1 MRMKTDRSS
10 SGGRLEA
17 LLVLMIALL
26 GSQVGCSQAFQVAAS
41 KTTSS
46 SNNAIGDI
54 LPEGSGDPGSGGT
67 LSPGNTTV
75 QACTPGADPGRTTA
89 QRLNAT
95 EYKNS
100 VKDLFGLASLPSLTL
115 PEDGYSSSFNNDANV
130 LFVNPEW
137 VAAYMT
143 AAETVVN
150 AAFASNRSG
159 VMTCATTDASCASQI
174 LGAIAERAYR
184 RPLKTGEL
192 PALTGL
198 VTAAQGRGETFEAGI
213 KIALR
218 AVLMSPQ
225 FNFRIIQMAN
235 ADDATAVAELNDLDL
250 ASRLSYFL
258 WSSIPDSTLLTVA
271 KQGKLKDPVELKN
284 QVTRMLASPKSSA
297 LVDNFAMQW
306 LRVNLL
312 GNAKLD
318 ATIYPGLDANM
329 KSSMAEETR
338 RLVASIFS
346 ADASPMELLS
356 AKYTYMNE
364 TIAGLYGNTTVK
376 GTAFQKVALG
386 SDRQGILTQPS
397 IMLVHSHEQESSIVL
412 RGKWVL
418 SELLCD
424 MPPPPPANF
433 PVVPDST
440 ETSRSTQRLTT
451 MPCMNCHQV
460 MDRVGMVLYSFDPLG
475 RKRQTDQSGTA
486 IATSITLPDGRT
498 FASAADLASSIV
510 SDPRFKKCMARKML
524 GYAVGRELK
533 SYNHCA
539 AGNVGLD
546 TIAADKGISNL
557 VLGVVTSDMF
567 RKQRGDGGK
576 Q

>member
-1 MRMKTDRSS
+1 MKTDRSS

-17 LLVLMIALL
+17 FLVLMIALL
-26 GSQVGCSQAFQVAAS
+26 GSQVGCNQAFQVATN
-41 KTTSS
+41 KTSLS
-46 SNNAIGDI
+46 SNNAIGNV

-67 LSPGNTTV
+67 ASPGQTTV

-95 EYKNS
+95 EYKNT
-100 VKDLFGLASLPSLTL
+100 VKDLFGLAQLPSLTL
-115 PEDGYSSSFNNDANV
+115 PEDGFSSSFNNDANV

-137 VAAYMT
+137 VSAYMT
-143 AAETVVN
+143 AAESVVN
-150 AAFASNRSG
+150 AAFTSNRAG
-159 VMTCATTDASCASQI
+159 IMTCSTTDTTCANQI
-174 LGAIAERAYR
+174 LGALAERAYR

-192 PALTGL
+192 SALTGL
-198 VTAAQGRGETFEAGI
+198 VTAATGRGETFEGGI

-218 AVLMSPQ
+218 AMLMSPQ

-235 ADDATAVAELNDLDL
+235 ADDSTAVSELSDLDL

-258 WSSIPDSTLLTVA
+258 WSSAPDSALLTVA

-312 GNAKLD
+312 GSAKLD

-338 RLVASIFS
+338 RLVASVFS
-346 ADASPMELLS
+346 VDASPMELLT

-376 GTAFQKVALG
+376 GTAFQKVTLG

-424 MPPPPPANF
+424 MPPPPPSNF
-433 PVVPDST
+433 PVLPDST

-498 FASAADLASSIV
+498 FASPGDLASSIV
-510 SDPRFKKCMARKML
+510 ADPRFKKCMARKML
-524 GYAVGRELK
+524 SYAVGRELK
-533 SYNHCA
+533 TYNHCA

-546 TIAADKGISNL
+546 AIASDKGISNL